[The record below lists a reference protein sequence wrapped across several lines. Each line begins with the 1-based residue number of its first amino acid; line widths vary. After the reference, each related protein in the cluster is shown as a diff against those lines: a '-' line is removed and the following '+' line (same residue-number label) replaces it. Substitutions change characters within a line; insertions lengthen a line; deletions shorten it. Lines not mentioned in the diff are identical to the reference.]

1 MAAAAAASKMSIA
14 PALAVAGALGTA
26 GFWKQSR
33 DRGLTLKELQ
43 AAKLAE
49 EARVTE
55 LTVQLNKTREN
66 LKVALEVQDRQDRL
80 LGVEAQLAKVVEGN
94 PAGDMLV
101 GAIVGGGFAVLATL
115 ASALR

>member
-1 MAAAAAASKMSIA
+1 MAVAAASKMSIA
-14 PALAVAGALGTA
+14 PILAVAGALGTA

-43 AAKLAE
+43 TAKLAE
-49 EARVTE
+49 EAKVTE

-80 LGVEAQLAKVVEGN
+80 LAVETQLAKVAEGT
-94 PAGDMLV
+94 PTADMML
-101 GAIVGGGFAVLATL
+101 GALIGGGVAVLATI